1 MFEAANEVGSNN
13 YRAQVTR
20 LNLILDEHLH
30 IVQESIIDKHT
41 RDASKS
47 IKNALSDIN
56 KLRDQIGR
64 MHRSIGM
71 LHTIMKERSAS
82 ETELIDILLTMK
94 TAETLIQRGAFDES
108 SNQLEN
114 LVEHLLANS
123 AALNPFIFYE
133 FWMGVEARW
142 NVGDETGKLFVKIE
156 NTNDSPLPSFN
167 IKAPTPPNWRATP
180 LAQSIPRLSPRE
192 STQVVFTIT
201 PSPMAAIRDIG
212 APGSL
217 QEQLSIQTGYT
228 LSRHGLVMDSRI
240 ENKSNEIMTDVLIMP
255 WVPPGWVSPSWPFIR
270 VLEPNQVEYVS
281 LSLEILK

>member
-123 AALNPFIFYE
+123 AALNPFILYE

-180 LAQSIPRLSPRE
+180 LAQSIPRLSPGE

-228 LSRHGLVMDSRI
+228 LSRHGLVMDSRV

>member
-1 MFEAANEVGSNN
+1 MFDAANNLGTNN

-30 IVQESIIDKHT
+30 IVQESIIDKHS
-41 RDASKS
+41 RDAMKG
-47 IKNALSDIN
+47 IKNARSDIN
-56 KLRDQIGR
+56 QLRDQIGR

-82 ETELIDILLTMK
+82 ETELVDILLTMK
-94 TAETLIQRGAFDES
+94 TTETLIQRGAFDES

-123 AALNPFIFYE
+123 AALNPFIFYQ
-133 FWMGVEARW
+133 FWMGVDARW
-142 NVGDETGKLFVKIE
+142 NVGEENGKLFVRIE

-167 IKAPTPPNWRATP
+167 VKAPTPPNWRASP
-180 LAQSIPRLSPRE
+180 LAQSIPRLSPGE
-192 STQVVFTIT
+192 SIDLIFNIS

-228 LSRHGLVMDSRI
+228 LSPHGLVMDSRI
-240 ENKSNEIMTDVLIMP
+240 ENKTNEIMTDVLIMP
-255 WVPPGWVSPSWPFIR
+255 WVPPGWSSPSWPFIR
-270 VLEPNQVEYVS
+270 ILEPNKVEYVS